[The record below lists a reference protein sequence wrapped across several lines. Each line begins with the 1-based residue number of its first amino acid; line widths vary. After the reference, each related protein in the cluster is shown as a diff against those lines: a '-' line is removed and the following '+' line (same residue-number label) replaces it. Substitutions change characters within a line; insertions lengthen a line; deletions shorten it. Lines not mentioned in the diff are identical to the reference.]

1 MAQIT
6 YEDERTKLRA
16 NVRPATY
23 RDDLK
28 RLDMQQE
35 ATKKDHLND
44 NELVADVFT
53 YPRLI
58 CATPDGELVVE
69 GETFPWPPTL
79 DQILDASVDGVD
91 LWYAEVRRINPTWF
105 SGMEIDTTKKTT
117 ETKPQIE

>member
-1 MAQIT
+1 MAEIT

-35 ATKKDHLND
+35 AAKRHHPND

-53 YPRLI
+53 YPRLV
-58 CATPDGELVVE
+58 CATPDGELIVDGVIS
-69 GETFPWPPTL
+69 TWPPTL

-91 LWYAEVRRINPTWF
+91 IWYAEVRRINPTWF
-105 SGMEIDTTKKTT
+105 SGMGFDETKKTT

>member
-1 MAQIT
+1 MAEIT
-6 YEDERTKLRA
+6 FEDERTKLRVS
-16 NVRPATY
+16 VRPATY

-35 ATKKDHLND
+35 ATKRMHTND

-58 CATPDGELVVE
+58 CATPDGELIVN
-69 GETFPWPPTL
+69 GETFSWPPTL
-79 DQILDASVDGVD
+79 DQILDASVDGID

-105 SGMEIDTTKKTT
+105 SGMDVPTTKKTT
-117 ETKPQIE
+117 ETKLQTE